1 MVKINDA
8 RSGEERYNREL
19 EKLGGAAEDGSIAE
33 QDREAIAAFATA
45 DTGPNNVGTIATY
58 VNRLRVSAE
67 RAHRPLVDF
76 EETDD
81 VETLLEA
88 HTESGATAASTLN
101 NHLSALRGFFA
112 WLEDAGDHDTGRYGF
127 RTAIS
132 NVSPSG
138 DDPSTQRAD
147 AEMLLSPAEV
157 AQVRVGADH
166 PRETAL
172 LAFLVDAGV
181 RISVACRLRC
191 GDVSV
196 GEEPRFR
203 RNPDGPGQ
211 SGSSDGMHPLFE
223 SQQALRRW
231 LREYHPEAP
240 DPPDEAPLFSVKRGY
255 DPESREDCALSPSAA
270 ADALESAARAADI
283 DSDRIGPRNLR
294 RTAAVRQRAAYD
306 LDWETIRARTGLS
319 DDGIATVERLCER
332 VDIDE
337 ENYHDAA
344 SSGPKPGDDGSTSV
358 AAVDDEKS
366 VSQDDEDTSA
376 CVDCGADLPDRGTY
390 CPVCGVDQSAAE
402 PGVGTRGG
410 SEGTDRSARSEGAF
424 LDHLSRLIRA
434 VNEVLTSAGDRTS
447 ILDGVA
453 DRLADSEL
461 YDEAWSFE
469 ETLSGSES
477 ASRADTGEGGFD
489 GTDVVEAS
497 LVEGEQSLDEPE
509 ALPFGV
515 EADLD
520 GHIGDGRWTS
530 VPVVYGRTAYG
541 TLVLFST
548 RADAFGER
556 ELAILDDIGR
566 QVGHAVNAAEKEL
579 LLVSDEVT
587 ELELAAA
594 GGDPLAEG
602 SRLSGVDFE
611 LEGVVPTDGDDV
623 IVYCAVEGDIHEAVA
638 GLSRTDGIVQIRPID
653 DDTVECRLGE
663 GSLVVPLREVGAEI
677 ETLDVEGGVASVTA
691 RVSPEADVRAV
702 VERVQQSVPPTELRA
717 KRRREAPADPGGA
730 RLDSELS
737 QRLTDRQLETVEA
750 AYSAGYFE
758 WPRESTAEDVA
769 DEMGVSSPTVHN
781 HLRKAENEVLGELLD
796 GQR

>member
-1 MVKINDA
+1 MADIDDA
-8 RSGEERYNREL
+8 RSRGERYDREL
-19 EKLGGAAEDGSIAE
+19 EKLEAAAEDGSIVE
-33 QDREAIAAFATA
+33 RDCEAIAAFATA
-45 DTGPNNVGTIATY
+45 DSGSPDNVGTIATY

-112 WLEDAGDHDTGRYGF
+112 WLEDTDNHGTGGYGF
-127 RTAIS
+127 RTAVS

-138 DDPSTQRAD
+138 DDSLTGRTD
-147 AEMLLSPAEV
+147 AEMVLSPPEV
-157 AQVRVGADH
+157 AQIRTSADH

-172 LAFLVDAGV
+172 LTFLVGAGV
-181 RISVACRLRC
+181 RVAVACQMRC
-191 GDVSV
+191 GDISL
-196 GEEPRFR
+196 GEEPQFR
-203 RNPDGPGQ
+203 RNPDGLGQ
-211 SGSSDGMHPLFE
+211 SSSSEGTHPLFE
-223 SQQALRRW
+223 RQQPLRRW

-240 DPPDEAPLFSVKRGY
+240 DPPDGAPLFPVKRGY
-255 DPESREDCALSPSAA
+255 DPENREDCALSPSAA
-270 ADALESAARAADI
+270 ADALESAAETAGI
-283 DSDRIGPRNLR
+283 DSARVRPRNLR

-337 ENYHDAA
+337 EEYRDAA
-344 SSGPKPGDDGSTSV
+344 SGGPTPVDDGSTGV
-358 AAVDDEKS
+358 AAVDDEPA
-366 VSQDDEDTSA
+366 SQDDEGTSA

-390 CPVCGVDQSAAE
+390 CPVCGVDQSAADGADAGHE
-402 PGVGTRGG
+402 PERVDGP
-410 SEGTDRSARSEGAF
+410 ARSEGAF
-424 LDHLSRLIRA
+424 LDHLGQLIRA
-434 VNEVLTSAGDRTS
+434 VNEVLTSAGDRES
-447 ILDGVA
+447 ILKSVA

-469 ETLSGSES
+469 ETLSVSES
-477 ASRADTGEGGFD
+477 ASRADAGEGGFE
-489 GTDVVEAS
+489 GTDVVEVS
-497 LVEGEQSLDEPE
+497 LTDGEQSLDGRE
-509 ALPFGV
+509 ALPFDVETGV
-515 EADLD
+515 D
-520 GHIGDGRWTS
+520 GHAEDGRWTS

-566 QVGHAVNAAEKEL
+566 QVGRAVNAAEKEL

-602 SRLSGVDFE
+602 SRLSGVDFG
-611 LEGVVPTDGDDV
+611 LQGVVPTDGDDV

-638 GLSRTDGIVQIRPID
+638 GLSRAEGIVRIRPIND
-653 DDTVECRLGE
+653 NTIECRLGE
-663 GSLVVPLREVGAEI
+663 GSLVVPLREVGAQI

-717 KRRREAPADPGGA
+717 KRRREAPADPEGA

-737 QRLTDRQLETVEA
+737 QRLTDRQLETIEA